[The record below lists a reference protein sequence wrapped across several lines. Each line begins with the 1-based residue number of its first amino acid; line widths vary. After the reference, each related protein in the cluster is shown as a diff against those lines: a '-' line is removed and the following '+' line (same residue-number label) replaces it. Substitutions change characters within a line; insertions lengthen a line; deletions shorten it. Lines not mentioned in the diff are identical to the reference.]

1 MHAQS
6 CCFANLN
13 LFPFSRSR
21 CHRCRRRGRKLQD
34 GNFSLWNPESE
45 NFAGGI
51 RNTASGGSTGKEP
64 AIHNVESTYIT
75 SIFEDSHSTL

>member
-6 CCFANLN
+6 CCFANQN

-34 GNFSLWNPESE
+34 GNFSLWNPKSE
-45 NFAGGI
+45 NFCTWNQEYSIWRFHWQGV
-51 RNTASGGSTGKEP
+51 RTP
-64 AIHNVESTYIT
+64 QRRIHVYNYYI
-75 SIFEDSHSTL
+75 

>member
-1 MHAQS
+1 MHVQS

-21 CHRCRRRGRKLQD
+21 RYRCRRRGRKLQD

-51 RNTASGGSTGKEP
+51 RNTATGGSTGEES
-64 AIHNVESTYIT
+64 AIHKV
-75 SIFEDSHSTL
+75 